1 MNETIRLT
9 LTLTIICILSAV
21 ALSFVYEN
29 MNPIIE
35 ENKAIRLKAALKE
48 VIPLADNFE
57 EAGDIQKSEEIIY
70 IFRGLKDNRI
80 IGYAI
85 LSEALGYGGDIK
97 ILTGINKDKEIIGI
111 KIMEHLETPGLGA
124 RIEEEEFLGQFIG
137 NPESI
142 DAITGATISST
153 AVIDTVEDLINS
165 VSIKTR

>member
-57 EAGDIQKSEEIIY
+57 EAKEISNPEGIIY
-70 IFRGLKDNRI
+70 IFKGLKDNRI

-97 ILTGINKDKEIIGI
+97 ILTGINKDREITGI

-124 RIEEEEFLGQFIG
+124 RIEEEEFLDQFIG
-137 NPESI
+137 KPEKI

-153 AVIDTVEDLINS
+153 AVIDTVEELIS
-165 VSIKTR
+165 SINIEFN